1 MSATLQ
7 GALQVNRVLL
17 EFSQQSCEVVTIII
31 INLVKVFNILFRVIH
46 IDIILNT
53 QIVRQGILF

>member
-7 GALQVNRVLL
+7 VALQVNRVLK
-17 EFSQQSCEVVTIII
+17 FSQQSCEVVTIII